1 VSASSEN
8 WHTKLRV
15 TVEDYHRLGEVGA
28 LALGPRVELIDGE
41 IVEMPPVG
49 RRYAAVVERL
59 VPVVFAAVADRA
71 IVRIHRPVRLGDRS
85 EPQPDL
91 ALLNARERNAHSAAG
106 GVLLIIEISESTR
119 RYVRTVKVPLY
130 ARHSVPEVWV
140 VDLANELVHFYRR
153 PADGSYADVVATDRP
168 GVTAIAALPGVAAD
182 LTGILGWPA
191 RGAVPRRTAPRRCR
205 ASRSRRAGRRP
216 CSPTPG
222 G

>member
-1 VSASSEN
+1 VSASSAN
-8 WHTKLRV
+8 WHAKLRV

-41 IVEMPPVG
+41 IVNMPPVG

-59 VPVVFAAVADRA
+59 VPAVFAAVADRA
-71 IVRIHRPVRLGDRS
+71 IVRIHRPLRLGDRS

-91 ALLNARERNAHSAAG
+91 VLLTAREGNPHAATTDA
-106 GVLLIIEISESTR
+106 LLIIEISESTR

-153 PADGSYADVVATDRP
+153 SAGDGYADVVATDHP
-168 GVTAIAALPGVAAD
+168 GVTGIAALPGVAVD
-182 LTGILGWPA
+182 LTGILA
-191 RGAVPRRTAPRRCR
+191 RTAP
-205 ASRSRRAGRRP
+205 
-216 CSPTPG
+216 
-222 G
+222 